1 MWQRFLRPERWLR
14 PGGAALLALLA
25 IAGSGWLGLHAWLR
39 APLPVG
45 EPLVV
50 ELPEGGNLTQFLATL
65 HARDVVLHPQLLR
78 HYARLHG
85 DANRVRP
92 GEYRIERG
100 LTPLGLLDKLVSGEV
115 VQYSVT
121 IVEGFTVRQ
130 MLARLR
136 EEPKLRAGT
145 SGELAEGWAAVLGID
160 DTRASPEGLFFPDTY
175 NYHLGMRDVD
185 LLQAAYRRMQQILAE
200 EWEGRVEGLPY
211 RDPYDA
217 LIMASLIERETG
229 IGDERAEIAGV
240 FVRRLQRGMLLQT
253 DPTVIYGLGDA
264 FDGNLT
270 RAHLRAP
277 GPYNTYL
284 NAGLPPTPIAL
295 PGRASIH
302 AALHPAPGEALYFVA
317 RGDGSHVFSATLEEH
332 NRAVAQYQRKRRV
345 RGGDGRR

>member
-1 MWQRFLRPERWLR
+1 MWRRSLQPERWLR
-14 PGGAALLALLA
+14 PAGAALVALLA
-25 IAGSGWLGLHAWLR
+25 IAGSGWLGLQAWLR
-39 APLPVG
+39 TPLPVD

-50 ELPEGGNLTQFLATL
+50 ELPEGGNLTQFLALL
-65 HARDVVLHPQLLR
+65 HARGVVLHPQMLR
-78 HYARLHG
+78 HYARVHG

-100 LTPLGLLDKLVSGEV
+100 LTPLGLLGKLVRGEV

-136 EEPKLRAGT
+136 EEPRLRAGLD
-145 SGELAEGWAAVLGID
+145 GELAAGWGAALGID
-160 DTRASPEGLFFPDTY
+160 DARTSPEGLFFPDTY
-175 NYHLGMRDVD
+175 NYHLGMSDVD
-185 LLQAAYRRMQQILAE
+185 LLQAAYRRMQQILAQ
-200 EWEGRVEGLPY
+200 EWDGRAEGLPY
-211 RDPYDA
+211 REPYEA

-229 IGDERAEIAGV
+229 LGDERAEIAGV

-253 DPTVIYGLGDA
+253 DPAVIYGLGEG

-270 RAHLRAP
+270 RAHLRDP

-284 NAGLPPTPIAL
+284 NPGLPPTPIAL

-302 AALHPAPGEALYFVA
+302 AALRPAPGEALYFVA
-317 RGDGSHVFSATLEEH
+317 RGDGSHVFSSTLEEH
-332 NRAVAQYQRKRRV
+332 NRAVAEYQRKRRV